1 MKQGLIKFGCAAIL
15 SISTGF
21 VAVNAQD
28 TTAKQVVVNPDGSY
42 SVIEYPVGKEVMV
55 SLLPGT
61 AVAGSKGN
69 ARVVRS
75 ADGTKVYLDVS
86 GAPTTASNYYVYTV
100 DPSGTPTMLGELPF
114 NNGVGSAEFT
124 TPMNQFML
132 VLSPTEGMTSYDP
145 STAVY
150 RSDVPSGYSVIPR
163 RTAVVSTTTTT
174 TTTTAAPA
182 STGYEVPL
190 LNVSTFGD
198 TEKEVE
204 LRFGG
209 DLKGLDA
216 KAYID
221 REKGTTKVKMRFGDM
236 KKVPMAKRFVL
247 WTSSPDG
254 KYTKLGQVINSG
266 GRDEAEIRSE
276 TALADFGLFLT
287 VEDTDVTIPTSRV
300 YSAFAVPKS

>member
-1 MKQGLIKFGCAAIL
+1 MKRSLRKFACATVL
-15 SISTGF
+15 SMSSAFI
-21 VAVNAQD
+21 AVNAQD

-55 SLLPGT
+55 TLLPGT
-61 AVAGSKGN
+61 AVAGSKGS
-69 ARVVRS
+69 ARIVRS

-86 GAPTTASNYYVYTV
+86 GAPMTASNYYVYAV
-100 DPSGTPTMLGELPF
+100 DPSGTPSMLGQLPF
-114 NNGVGSAEFT
+114 SNGVGKAEFT

-132 VLSPTEGMTSYDP
+132 VLSPTEGMSTYDP
-145 STAVY
+145 STVVY
-150 RSDVPSGYSVIPR
+150 RSDVPSGYTIIPR
-163 RTAVVSTTTTT
+163 KTAVVSTTTTT
-174 TTTTAAPA
+174 TTTTSPMA
-182 STGYEVPL
+182 TGYEVPL
-190 LNVSTFGD
+190 LNVSAFGD
-198 TEKEVE
+198 SEKEVE
-204 LRFGG
+204 LKFGG

-254 KYTKLGQVINSG
+254 KYTKLGQVVNTG

-287 VEDTDVTIPTSRV
+287 VEDSDVAIPTSRV
-300 YSAFAVPKS
+300 YSAFAIPKS

>member
-1 MKQGLIKFGCAAIL
+1 MKRSLMKFGCAAVL
-15 SISTGF
+15 SMSTAF
-21 VAVNAQD
+21 VTANAQD
-28 TTAKQVVVNPDGSY
+28 TTSKQVVVNPDGSY

-69 ARVVRS
+69 ARIVRS

-86 GAPTTASNYYVYTV
+86 GAPATASNYYVYAV
-100 DPSGTPTMLGELPF
+100 DPSGTPSMLGQLPF
-114 NNGVGSAEFT
+114 SNGVGSAEFT

-132 VLSPTEGMTSYDP
+132 VLSPTEGMTTYDP
-145 STAVY
+145 ATVVY
-150 RSDVPSGYSVIPR
+150 RSDVPSGYSIIPR

-174 TTTTAAPA
+174 TTTTSPVA
-182 STGYEVPL
+182 TGYEVPL

-204 LRFGG
+204 LKFGG
-209 DLKGLDA
+209 DLRGLDA

-254 KYTKLGQVINSG
+254 KYTKLGQVVNSG

-276 TALADFGLFLT
+276 TALTDFGLFLT
-287 VEDTDVTIPTSRV
+287 VEDADVTIPTSRV
-300 YSAFAVPKS
+300 YSAFVVPKS

>member
-1 MKQGLIKFGCAAIL
+1 MKRSLMKFGCAAVL
-15 SISTGF
+15 SMSTAF
-21 VAVNAQD
+21 VTANAQD
-28 TTAKQVVVNPDGSY
+28 TTSKQVVVNPDGSY

-69 ARVVRS
+69 ARIVRS

-86 GAPTTASNYYVYTV
+86 GAPATASNYYVYAV
-100 DPSGTPTMLGELPF
+100 DPSGTPSMLGQLPF
-114 NNGVGSAEFT
+114 SNGVGSAEFT

-132 VLSPTEGMTSYDP
+132 VLSPTEGMTTYDP
-145 STAVY
+145 ATVVY
-150 RSDVPSGYSVIPR
+150 RSDVPSGYSIIPR

-174 TTTTAAPA
+174 TTTTSPVA
-182 STGYEVPL
+182 TGYEVPL

-204 LRFGG
+204 LKFGG
-209 DLKGLDA
+209 DLRGLDA

-254 KYTKLGQVINSG
+254 KYTKLGQVVNSG

-276 TALADFGLFLT
+276 TALTDFGLFLT
-287 VEDTDVTIPTSRV
+287 VEDADVTIPTSRV